1 MAEHLV
7 KLTIIDPAV
16 DVQLSISDQSPSPV
30 ILRVSNPA
38 TSAVI
43 LRVNDQPGGFS
54 AISSDPDNRLT
65 RGSDGGLL
73 VPDTLTPDP
82 LAYYI
87 LARS

>member
-1 MAEHLV
+1 MAERLV
-7 KLTIIDPAV
+7 TLTIRDPAL
-16 DVQLSISDQSPSPV
+16 DVRLQVSDPPPPSV
-30 ILRVSNPA
+30 
-38 TSAVI
+38 T
-43 LRVNDQPGGFS
+43 LRVNDQPGGFAVVS
-54 AISSDPDNRLT
+54 RDPDNRLT